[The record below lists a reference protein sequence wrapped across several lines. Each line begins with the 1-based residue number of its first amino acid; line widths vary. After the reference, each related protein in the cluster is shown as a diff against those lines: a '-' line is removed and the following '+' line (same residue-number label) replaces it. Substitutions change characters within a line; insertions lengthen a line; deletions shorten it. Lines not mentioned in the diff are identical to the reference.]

1 VPAFDSGRVAAEQ
14 PGALFH
20 VTLGEILGFSKFSE
34 FLTNLHRRECTPAA
48 PAPPVET
55 LDDVNVPKRIFL
67 TMLASQT

>member
-1 VPAFDSGRVAAEQ
+1 
-14 PGALFH
+14 
-20 VTLGEILGFSKFSE
+20 LGEILGFSKFSE